1 MFNFFLKTKFI
12 LTITGQNLLN
22 EEVGISTID
31 KQYVEFPSNIP
42 AINLLQKNVKLIA
55 GEVSKIK
62 QCCWRSK

>member
-22 EEVGISTID
+22 EEESISTID

-55 GEVSKIK
+55 VEVSKTK
-62 QCCWRSK
+62 

>member
-55 GEVSKIK
+55 GEASKIK
-62 QCCWRSK
+62 